1 MTSVRLNQ
9 LGNQKWVITVELR
22 VGSFRLR
29 VGSWESLSKREVDSP
44 KSAAKSDWMIGPKN
58 ITSSR
63 LSIILL
69 FALTCNI
76 L

>member
-29 VGSWESLSKREVDSP
+29 VGRQLGKSFQKGGGQPEV
-44 KSAAKSDWMIGPKN
+44 
-58 ITSSR
+58 SR
-63 LSIILL
+63 QVRLYYRP
-69 FALTCNI
+69 
-76 L
+76 